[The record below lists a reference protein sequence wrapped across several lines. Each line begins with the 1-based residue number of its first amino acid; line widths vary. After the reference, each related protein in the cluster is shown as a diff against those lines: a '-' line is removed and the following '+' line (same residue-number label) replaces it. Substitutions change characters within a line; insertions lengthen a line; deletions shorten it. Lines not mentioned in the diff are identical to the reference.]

1 MDKERSHLF
10 IVEYRHSWYWQNHF
24 TVLRKIDFDP
34 RRPVKNSSASIPIT
48 FELFIAQLIQINEV
62 SQVSAERN
70 KRRIKIAKMMETK
83 LWLKQSWTDSFLR
96 WKPAEFRNLSQIRIP
111 AEKIWRPD
119 IVLYNTAVGDFQAQQ
134 KTKAVIKND
143 GTVTWMPPAIFKSS
157 CSIDVTYFPFD
168 AQEREKSFY
177 SNIIGRKRSLTS
189 TSK

>member
-1 MDKERSHLF
+1 MLLK
-10 IVEYRHSWYWQNHF
+10 
-24 TVLRKIDFDP
+24 TDFDP
-34 RRPVKNSSASIPIT
+34 IRPVKNSSASIPIT

-62 SQVSAERN
+62 SQVRVERY
-70 KRRIKIAKMMETK
+70 KRQTKNAKMMETK
-83 LWLKQSWTDSFLR
+83 LWLKQSWTDNFLR
-96 WKPAEFRNLSQIRIP
+96 WDPAEFRNLSQMRIP

-168 AQEREKSFY
+168 AQERGKSFY
-177 SNIIGRKRSLTS
+177 SSIISRKQIMIS